1 MKRITTILLEINII
15 ANMVMMLFSCENSMD
30 KVKMF
35 IDNDTING
43 LMAYDIVIERS
54 DSGTMVARLAAPLM
68 ISVDQGDS
76 TLIEFPKGFN
86 AVAFNGDT
94 IPTMKIRGDYGI
106 NNEIDQYIIAK
117 RNVVI
122 ENIETG
128 ETLETDN
135 LFWDQKKKKIYTRA
149 FVTIKGPD
157 RIIYGDSLTADEDF
171 SKRVIHGIRATIDIE
186 DDNEN

>member
-1 MKRITTILLEINII
+1 
-15 ANMVMMLFSCENSMD
+15 MD

-94 IPTMKIRGDYGI
+94 VPTMKIRGDYGI

-135 LFWDQKKKKIYTRA
+135 LFWDQKKKKYTPAPCHHQGTGQDHLRRQPHRRRGLQQ
-149 FVTIKGPD
+149 KGHS
-157 RIIYGDSLTADEDF
+157 RHKGDH
-171 SKRVIHGIRATIDIE
+171 RH
-186 DDNEN
+186 